1 MINLKNIIIFIC
13 ICIFLHFVLYVF
25 NVDFFEIFNVFDKK
39 NNNNQV
45 DLDDKIEIDN
55 TILELENSI
64 QELKDINI

>member
-13 ICIFLHFVLYVF
+13 VCIILHFVLYVF
-25 NVDFFEIFNVFDKK
+25 NIDFFEMFNVFDKK
-39 NNNNQV
+39 KNQI
-45 DLDDKIEIDN
+45 DSDDKKEIDN